1 MILWTIQQEY
11 VYDEL
16 IDKGVYRTDES
27 LALPYEF
34 AEFKMPYDWLV
45 DKMISLIGN
54 PPAGVKYP
62 VWAWYTWEGKRK
74 RRDLRNSGYGN
85 KGTRLVQMEIEIP
98 GHEVV
103 LTDFDLWVAVLN
115 GLNLNIRSEEEFEKD
130 YFCLQAA
137 KKSEHYT
144 DYMNDIIKSW
154 DKCIEPTSSDNI
166 FLPEEKSIQATFWEL
181 KKEQVKQVW
190 HFVCR

>member
-34 AEFKMPYDWLV
+34 AEFKMPYDWLI

-62 VWAWYTWEGKRK
+62 VWAWHTWEGKRK

-98 GHEVV
+98 DHEVV
-103 LTDFDLWVAVLN
+103 LTDFD
-115 GLNLNIRSEEEFEKD
+115 
-130 YFCLQAA
+130 
-137 KKSEHYT
+137 
-144 DYMNDIIKSW
+144 
-154 DKCIEPTSSDNI
+154 
-166 FLPEEKSIQATFWEL
+166 
-181 KKEQVKQVW
+181 
-190 HFVCR
+190 